1 MTARQSTLNVP
12 YIRQLPQAHV
22 SPPRNSRLWIKKQ
35 KTGTQPAQ
43 IFLTRSI
50 YSGQQR
56 VETNYSCYEHVYTLV
71 SRCMQI
77 KRACMWPSSQSG
89 CLTLSI
95 IVLIIPSRWGS
106 IICGCSWYSSTITA
120 KIYYNYRR
128 VGQSACTSNFH
139 RLKYVK
145 LAVAQT
151 NYASTAIISLP
162 DRNAKWQRTRKQD
175 KTRKGLNIK
184 IRRIFDTDLWISR

>member
-1 MTARQSTLNVP
+1 MCLPHETLDCELKN
-12 YIRQLPQAHV
+12 R
-22 SPPRNSRLWIKKQ
+22 
-35 KTGTQPAQ
+35 KTGTHPAQ

-50 YSGQQR
+50 YSGEER

-120 KIYYNYRR
+120 KIYFNYRH
-128 VGQSACTSNFH
+128 VGRSTCTSNFR

>member
-12 YIRQLPQAHV
+12 HIRQLPQAHV
-22 SPPRNSRLWIKKQ
+22 SPHETLDYGVKTM
-35 KTGTQPAQ
+35 KTGTHPAQ

-56 VETNYSCYEHVYTLV
+56 VETSYSCYEHVYTLV

-120 KIYYNYRR
+120 KIYYNYRH
-128 VGQSACTSNFH
+128 VGQSTCTSNFC

-151 NYASTAIISLP
+151 NYAFTVIISL
-162 DRNAKWQRTRKQD
+162 WQKCQMTKNQKARQNQKRVEH
-175 KTRKGLNIK
+175 
-184 IRRIFDTDLWISR
+184 

>member
-1 MTARQSTLNVP
+1 MCLPHETLDCELKN
-12 YIRQLPQAHV
+12 R
-22 SPPRNSRLWIKKQ
+22 
-35 KTGTQPAQ
+35 KTGTHPAK
-43 IFLTRSI
+43 IFLARSI
-50 YSGQQR
+50 YSGEER

-120 KIYYNYRR
+120 KIYFNYRH
-128 VGQSACTSNFH
+128 VGRSTCTSNFR

-145 LAVAQT
+145 LDVAQT

-175 KTRKGLNIK
+175 KTRKELNII